1 MHICLLG
8 TDLCKAPLDE
18 DSLAPLDEDKT
29 RPLGR
34 HDRSNGRHFVGAA
47 IQGDARYSRARK
59 LIILVLKSWTAR
71 IHETSKAGGI
81 MMLVYSACC
90 AGMTRRNL

>member
-47 IQGDARYSRARK
+47 IQGDARK
-59 LIILVLKSWTAR
+59 LIPLVWNSWNAR
-71 IHETSKAGGI
+71 IHETIKAGGI